1 MDNIC
6 IIKKKVVPLHSLNKK
21 HRGVEQLVARQ
32 AHNLEVAC
40 SSPASAT
47 QSSRNKLESQQVAAF
62 FIGRNNMVVG
72 QTSNNLDTI
81 SRKEKTILLVPKTAN
96 DSLIS
101 HK

>member
-1 MDNIC
+1 MSKIVIKTPKTQNNVDNIC

-62 FIGRNNMVVG
+62 FIGKNNMVVG
-72 QTSNNLDTI
+72 
-81 SRKEKTILLVPKTAN
+81 
-96 DSLIS
+96 
-101 HK
+101 